1 MPVIFPAHHRLGAD
15 KARGDGGGG
24 CASKPQSEGSALI
37 RRSKVGDTLA
47 AGEGGSRAQSGA
59 ELRFNRKSEGMK
71 KIKNKNKVWCG
82 GALETRK
89 KIILGL
95 KKKSLPTREKMNAT
109 SKNINSSRKVFIKYL
124 GRGGALGII

>member
-1 MPVIFPAHHRLGAD
+1 MTCPWDARDLPRTNSFEKHHRLGAD

-37 RRSKVGDTLA
+37 RRKVGDTLA
-47 AGEGGSRAQSGA
+47 PGEGGSRAQRGA
-59 ELRFNRKSEGMK
+59 ELRFNRKSEGRK

-95 KKKSLPTREKMNAT
+95 KKK
-109 SKNINSSRKVFIKYL
+109 VFAY
-124 GRGGALGII
+124 